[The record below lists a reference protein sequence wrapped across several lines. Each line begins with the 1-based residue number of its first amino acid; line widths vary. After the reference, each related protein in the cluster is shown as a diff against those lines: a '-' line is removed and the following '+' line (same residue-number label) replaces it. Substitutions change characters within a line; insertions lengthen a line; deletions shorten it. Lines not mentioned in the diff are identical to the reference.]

1 MGGSPVASKHFENK
15 ARREW
20 WSVHVEAWRRSGL
33 SQSKYCHAHRLTE
46 TTFNRWLKSI
56 NGAQTARTAAELLR
70 EQRRLRRRGGPAA
83 LCKSK
88 RSVAVQ
94 AFWAM
99 HVEAMTWSGSTA
111 THYAAAHHISANSLR
126 RWRDLFESG
135 EVGVD
140 WRAHLHPS
148 ARPPI
153 STSAKG
159 SANDCAAECGL
170 TAATDAESRMPEKQT
185 RRSFTAEEKLAI
197 VLETE
202 RADETVSSVARRHGI
217 VTSVVFRWRA
227 ELGFGKNKSA
237 KLAPVKL
244 ADGRSGATSAPL
256 VLHDLLRPPDE
267 MTAIELAD
275 GRRVFAPVG
284 SDPETVRRHVSD
296 REAAR

>member
-1 MGGSPVASKHFENK
+1 MERN
-15 ARREW
+15 
-20 WSVHVEAWRRSGL
+20 
-33 SQSKYCHAHRLTE
+33 
-46 TTFNRWLKSI
+46 
-56 NGAQTARTAAELLR
+56 AA
-70 EQRRLRRRGGPAA
+70 A
-83 LCKSK
+83 
-88 RSVAVQ
+88 
-94 AFWAM
+94 
-99 HVEAMTWSGSTA
+99 
-111 THYAAAHHISANSLR
+111 HYAAAHQISAISLR
-126 RWRDLFESG
+126 RWRDLLESG
-135 EVGVD
+135 EVEVD

-159 SANDCAAECGL
+159 SANDCEAECGL

-185 RRSFTAEEKLAI
+185 RRSFTAEEKLTI

-202 RADETVSSVARRHGI
+202 RAGETVSSVARRHGI

-237 KLAPVKL
+237 KLATVTL
-244 ADGRSGATSAPL
+244 ADRRSGATSTPL
-256 VLHDLLRPPDE
+256 VLRDLLQPPNG

-275 GRRVFAPVG
+275 GRRVFAPLG